1 MPAAKPTAVELELLE
16 LELLELLLLLEE
28 LLKLTSSMSIQSFGE
43 GDVSCSVAPSTSIA
57 AELELLEL
65 LQHGFFSAE
74 HLEAIIAAAADVYH
88 DMPFA
93 QCVHDGGTIQKQ
105 KYEAVGLQFI
115 GARYNLLTDLQ
126 CNGLASDAPV
136 C

>member
-1 MPAAKPTAVELELLE
+1 LLSSARDILVDTACFGMLMTFELIHMLSDACLCQTMIRFIKF
-16 LELLELLLLLEE
+16 L
-28 LLKLTSSMSIQSFGE
+28 
-43 GDVSCSVAPSTSIA
+43 
-57 AELELLEL
+57 
-65 LQHGFFSAE
+65 
-74 HLEAIIAAAADVYH
+74 IAAAADVYH